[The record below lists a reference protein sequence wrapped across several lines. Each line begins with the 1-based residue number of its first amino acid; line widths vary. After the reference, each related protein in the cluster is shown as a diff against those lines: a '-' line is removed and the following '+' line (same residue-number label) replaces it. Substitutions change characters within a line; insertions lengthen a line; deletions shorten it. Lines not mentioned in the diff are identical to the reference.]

1 MEKTNSEYY
10 VSENF
15 FENINQI
22 QNINTSCNEYSG
34 IHEAKKIRTKYDQ
47 FWLHFY
53 DNKAKNSPTD
63 LMDLQ
68 FAH

>member
-1 MEKTNSEYY
+1 MEKTSNSESY
-10 VSENF
+10 VSEKIFDNV
-15 FENINQI
+15 
-22 QNINTSCNEYSG
+22 NTSYNEYNEYNG
-34 IHEAKKIRTKYDQ
+34 IYEAKKIRTKYDQ